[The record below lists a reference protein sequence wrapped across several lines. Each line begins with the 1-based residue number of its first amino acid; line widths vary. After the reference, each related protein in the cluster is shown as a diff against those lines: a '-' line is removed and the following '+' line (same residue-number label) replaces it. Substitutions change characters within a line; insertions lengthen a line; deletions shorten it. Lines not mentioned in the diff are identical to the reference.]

1 MEERELFDILKLVT
15 DFLNKEKIPY
25 MIVGGITLAYHGLPR
40 TTEDIDIL
48 IFLEEHKIK
57 KFADFMEKN
66 DFLIEEEEIK
76 AALKEKSHFSVFDN
90 KSIFRI
96 DIKGVYDDL
105 DRDSFSRRKNIH
117 FMGLNLF
124 INTPEDAIIA
134 KLVFG
139 SYRDLE
145 DAKGIILRHG
155 KELDLNYIKDK
166 CKKHK
171 VLDKL
176 EKILKDANN
185 NNK

>member
-57 KFADFMEKN
+57 KFADFMKKN
-66 DFLIEEEEIK
+66 DFLIDEEEIK
-76 AALKEKSHFSVFDN
+76 TALKEKSHFSVFD
-90 KSIFRI
+90 KRSIFRM
-96 DIKGVYDDL
+96 DIKGVYNDL
-105 DRDSFSRRKNIH
+105 DKDSFSRRMKIH
-117 FMGLNLF
+117 FRGLNLF

-145 DAKGIILRHG
+145 DAKGIISRQRKKL
-155 KELDLNYIKDK
+155 EFDYIKDK

-185 NNK
+185 N